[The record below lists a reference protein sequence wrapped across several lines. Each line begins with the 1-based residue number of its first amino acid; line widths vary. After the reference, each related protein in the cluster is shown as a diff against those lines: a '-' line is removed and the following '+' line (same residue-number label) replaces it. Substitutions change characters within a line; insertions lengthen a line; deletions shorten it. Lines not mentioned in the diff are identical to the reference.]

1 MRLVDLQGY
10 FASAVQRPR
19 PLADDAGAV
28 AQAKTIATGNDRV
41 APVGQLDIYREQ
53 FWLRHVGS
61 LDEDYP
67 TLRHL
72 LGRDRFHDL
81 CVAYLE
87 AHPSRSFLLRDLG
100 DRMADFVSRVA
111 PYADDPLLEDCARTE
126 WAFIEAFDAA
136 DAARFDPSILASIDE
151 DAWATVRVVFQPAL
165 RRLALRH
172 PAHDFRAAVRR
183 GEDPP
188 RPEPSEARVVVFR
201 DDLVRYIDVE
211 PAPFALVEA
220 LAEGTPLGAACER
233 VAELAGGEEALQAA
247 LPGWFE
253 MWTRYGWIAELAVP
267 G

>member
-1 MRLVDLQGY
+1 VRLADLQSY
-10 FASAVQRPR
+10 FVSAVQRPR
-19 PLADDAGAV
+19 TLTGDPDAV
-28 AQAKTIATGNDRV
+28 AKAKTIATGNDRV
-41 APVGQLDIYREQ
+41 PPVGQLDIYREQ

-72 LGRDRFHDL
+72 LGQSGFHDL

-100 DRMADFVSRVA
+100 DKMADFVASVA
-111 PYADDPLLEDCARTE
+111 PYEGDPLLEDCARTE

-136 DAARFDPSILASIDE
+136 DAPRFDPSVLASIDD
-151 DAWATVRVVFQPAL
+151 DAWPLVTIAFPPAL
-165 RRLALRH
+165 RRLALRY
-172 PAHDFRAAVRR
+172 PAHDFRTSVRK

-188 RPEPSEARVVVFR
+188 RPPRRDAWVVVFR
-201 DDLVRYIDVE
+201 DDLVRYIDVD
-211 PAPFALVEA
+211 AASFALLGE
-220 LAEGTPLGAACER
+220 LAAGAPLGAACER
-233 VAELAGGEEALQAA
+233 VAEAAGGEDALQAA

-253 MWTRYGWIAELAVP
+253 TWTRYGWIAELRLP